1 MKKLLI
7 YSGILLAGLQVGCTK
22 GFEELNTDPLRISP
36 GNFDG
41 AYLLPA
47 AQRSYVGTMTGYS
60 GSLLFQ
66 AGWVQLLAS
75 TSTGGATY
83 YSNMDKYVP
92 SSNINSYTAN
102 SWNNSF
108 SGATQAQQLIK
119 LLGDDPAKVNV
130 KSAAK
135 IVQVMHLAFISDL
148 YGPIPYSEALRGDEG
163 VNNPKYDN
171 QRDVY
176 LGLLAELET
185 AINSFS
191 SSAPAFTNDISTYG
205 GNIDKWKKLGYSLML
220 RMAMRMTKVDAAAA
234 RQWAEKAA
242 AGGPMSSVEDNYVL
256 RMDFAN
262 GYGNPNS
269 SAIRVSDDFYQVRWS
284 KNFIDFLKATNDPR
298 LPAVA
303 EIPPAGIAAA
313 SNVAIAGDNTAGIQL
328 GLPNGYD
335 MNEGDKDITNAPG
348 YPGGTG
354 TGGDFSPIGRY
365 SRPRSALTTNLNAP
379 LVVMT
384 SAETSFL
391 LAEAS
396 ARGWTVPGNPAL
408 HYRNGLSAALQT
420 LATMDASAAI
430 SAATADAFAAANPL
444 DVSSLNASLKM
455 INEQYWATTGSYFSF
470 VEAWNNWRRS
480 GFPNLTPVSFPGGF
494 SSGQIPRRQII
505 PLNEAVLNGPSYQAG
520 IGDIQGGDNWT
531 GRVWWD
537 AAN

>member
-22 GFEELNTDPLRISP
+22 GFEELNTNPLQISP
-36 GNFDG
+36 DRFDG
-41 AYLLPA
+41 AYLLPS
-47 AQRSYVGTMTGYS
+47 AQRSYISTMSGYS

-108 SGATQAQQLIK
+108 TGATQAQQLIK
-119 LLGDDPAKVNV
+119 LLGDDPTKVNV
-130 KSAAK
+130 RSAAK

-163 VNNPKYDN
+163 MNTPKYDN

-185 AINSFS
+185 AINGFS
-191 SSAPAFTNDISTYG
+191 SSQPGFTNDISTYAG
-205 GNIDKWKKLGYSLML
+205 DIDKWKKLGYSLML

-242 AGGPMSSVEDNYVL
+242 TGGPMSSVADNYVL

-269 SAIRVSDDFYQVRWS
+269 AAIRVSDDFYQVRWS
-284 KNFIDFLKATNDPR
+284 KNFIDFLKASNDPR
-298 LPAVA
+298 LSALA

-313 SNVAIAGDNTAGIQL
+313 SDVSQTGNNAAASQI

-335 MNEGDKDITNAPG
+335 MNEGDRDITNAPG
-348 YPGGTG
+348 YPGSTG
-354 TGGDFSPIGRY
+354 TGDDLSPIGRY
-365 SRPRSALTTNLNAP
+365 SRPRAALTTNLNAP
-379 LVVMT
+379 IIVMT
-384 SAETSFL
+384 YAETSFL

-420 LATMDASAAI
+420 LATMDASATI

-444 DVSSLNASLKM
+444 DVSSLNASLEM

-480 GFPNLTPVSFPGGF
+480 GYPTLTPVSFPGGF

-505 PLNEAVLNGPSYQAG
+505 PLNEATLNGPSYQAG
-520 IGDIQGGDNWT
+520 VADIQGGDNWT

-537 AAN
+537 AN